1 MLIKVLK
8 TTIASK
14 DESGCYSKE
23 YKKGET
29 YNIYDDLANVFISQG
44 WGEKL
49 AEKKSIQELDNKAI
63 TNIENKFFA
72 KKKKNKR

>member
-63 TNIENKFFA
+63 TDIENKFFT